1 MKVNREDRLKSTRS
15 SRRTRGKKTDQSR
28 SRNRDKTP
36 DPKRSLEK
44 AKKDEIFMKNFL
56 PEDIFMRCKFNG

>member
-15 SRRTRGKKTDQSR
+15 SRRTRVKKTNQSR

-56 PEDIFMRCKFNG
+56 PEDIFMRCKFKG